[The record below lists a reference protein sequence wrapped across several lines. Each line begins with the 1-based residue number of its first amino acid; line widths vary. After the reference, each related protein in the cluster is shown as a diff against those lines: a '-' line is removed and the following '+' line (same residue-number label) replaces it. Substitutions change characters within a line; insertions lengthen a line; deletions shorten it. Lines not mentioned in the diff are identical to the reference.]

1 MGPRTMAARDGYN
14 VARNRQPLSFCRP
27 FATQKP
33 RVLPLSGEILIGSAI
48 IAISLLYAS
57 RTLRAASRRAA
68 PARGRAKR
76 RKVVEIKRNS
86 VVGSRAANNGDTVT
100 SGIARRADR
109 YNTVTVP
116 FVPSPFVILYIFIT
130 ALHHTSAY
138 RCILSRSR
146 CFFFSFPPAIFL
158 RFPFP
163 RPRIPISGCHPSTST
178 VDAFR
183 ADLLGLK
190 E

>member
-1 MGPRTMAARDGYN
+1 MLRAIASVVLSAIRD
-14 VARNRQPLSFCRP
+14 
-27 FATQKP
+27 TKP
-33 RVLPLSGEILIGSAI
+33 RVLALSGEILIGSAI

-57 RTLRAASRRAA
+57 RTPRPLRAAS
-68 PARGRAKR
+68 ARGRAKR

-100 SGIARRADR
+100 SGIPRRAER

-130 ALHHTSAY
+130 ALHHTGAY
-138 RCILSRSR
+138 RCILSLPLL
-146 CFFFSFPPAIFL
+146 FFFPPGIFP

-163 RPRIPISGCHPSTST
+163 RPRIPISGCHPSTSA

-183 ADLLGLK
+183 ADLLGL
-190 E
+190 EE